1 MLTRRALVLGAAL
14 LALST
19 GVATAAGPYPPPST
33 GSASVNPSRIK
44 PGQCTTFSGNGMAPG
59 APVDVRDDGT
69 AAGSTTASK
78 AGSFR
83 LRLCYGTDART
94 GQHVISGTG
103 RSPEGPLRTVSAV
116 LTITGVE
123 QSAGSPGGTSSGAA
137 SGASTGGTSTG
148 GTSTGTTTPGLGVA
162 APGAVAGDDL
172 GVLPRTDTDGLSSA
186 GDVAGSGFFDGLA
199 GLGAF
204 LGLLLALI
212 ASAWILLLLGRRRR
226 RDEED
231 ELQAQPA

>member
-1 MLTRRALVLGAAL
+1 MLTRRALVLGTTL
-14 LALST
+14 LALVS
-19 GVATAAGPYPPPST
+19 GAATAAGPYPPPSS

-59 APVDVRDDGT
+59 AAVEVADDGIP
-69 AAGSTTASK
+69 AGSATATQGGTFK
-78 AGSFR
+78 

-123 QSAGSPGGTSSGAA
+123 QSAGGTGGSAAGAVRGGSAGGTS
-137 SGASTGGTSTG
+137 
-148 GTSTGTTTPGLGVA
+148 
-162 APGAVAGDDL
+162 APGTAVSAPGVGVSAPEAVAGDP
-172 GVLPRTDTDGLSSA
+172 GVLPRTADGLVAA
-186 GDVAGSGFFDGLA
+186 GGPQGSRFFDGLA

-204 LGLLLALI
+204 LGALLALV
-212 ASAWILLLLGRRRR
+212 AAAWLLLLLGRRRR
-226 RDEED
+226 RDEAED
-231 ELQAQPA
+231 QLQPQPA